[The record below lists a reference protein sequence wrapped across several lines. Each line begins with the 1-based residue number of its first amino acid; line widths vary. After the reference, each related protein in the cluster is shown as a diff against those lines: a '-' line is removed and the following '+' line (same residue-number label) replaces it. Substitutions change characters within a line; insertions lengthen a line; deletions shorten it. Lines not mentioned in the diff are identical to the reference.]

1 MYVEI
6 FFDTAVTAA
15 AFDLFPVVTL
25 DGDRVVARV
34 DWHPSHLGQ
43 LTTDLM
49 ERVGVVDCD
58 TCDFF

>member
-34 DWHPSHLGQ
+34 DWHPSHMPELRDE
-43 LTTDLM
+43 LR
-49 ERVGVVDCD
+49 EAAGVVDYD
-58 TCDFF
+58 LVDGL